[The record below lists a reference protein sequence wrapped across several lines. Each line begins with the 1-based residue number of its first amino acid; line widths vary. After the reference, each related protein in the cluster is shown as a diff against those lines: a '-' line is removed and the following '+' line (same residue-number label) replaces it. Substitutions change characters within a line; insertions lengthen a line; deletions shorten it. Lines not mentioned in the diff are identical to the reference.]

1 MISGVPYCACRSPYT
16 GAYCQ
21 NGPSSTSTN
30 TNPTTY
36 VSYIVVFAFA
46 IDYIRNSKTYSIHS
60 LFFLLFFIELL
71 LIIFLSNGFNNLI

>member
-36 VSYIVVFAFA
+36 VFYIVVCFRYRLYNELEKLF
-46 IDYIRNSKTYSIHS
+46 NSFSI
-60 LFFLLFFIELL
+60 LFTFFIELL
-71 LIIFLSNGFNNLI
+71 LIILSNGFNLLNLI